1 MKVRDKTGNWIFI
14 SPIEGVSL
22 TSETSFEFTIDRV
35 TLVSKARLRRVRKRL
50 GFTESFG
57 DISKRIGKVNPVNE
71 LLSESE
77 VFAVYRCKGKGS
89 ELEHEMKRE
98 VTRELDY
105 FSASQLIFTKRGRS
119 ASPRLSQGRNI
130 NSLAYLMYLRAK
142 KDFAIHQSLTGRY
155 NSITIDKHWKEYQSE
170 SFFAEFLNILQRKK
184 NISTAWRK
192 DILNS
197 TLLAGRSQSTDIRVN
212 AFLWNMIAIE
222 TLLTRS
228 NDKYSIELP
237 KRVYAFLG
245 WLNDWAEND
254 FQQRI
259 SKLYKKRCEIVH
271 AGNIDTVEPEDLI
284 FSDVLLYNTLNNIL
298 LHLDIFS
305 SKDKLIEF
313 SKKVQAEK
321 LLGVDVN
328 TRPDT
333 LSYTTLKYT
342 AKDRAAI

>member
-1 MKVRDKTGNWIFI
+1 MKVQDKTGNWIFI
-14 SPIEGVSL
+14 APIEGISL
-22 TSETSFEFTIDRV
+22 TNETSFEFTIDRV
-35 TLVSKARLRRVRKRL
+35 TLVSEARLRRVRKRL
-50 GFTESFG
+50 GFTESFSE
-57 DISKRIGKVNPVNE
+57 ISKRIGKENPVNE

-89 ELEHEMKRE
+89 DLESEMKRE

-105 FSASQLIFTKRGRS
+105 FSASQLIYTKRGRN

-130 NSLAYLMYLRAK
+130 NSLAYCMYLRSK
-142 KDFAIHQSLTGRY
+142 PDIAIHKSLTGRY
-155 NSITIDKHWKEYQSE
+155 NAIKIDKYWTDYQSD
-170 SFFAEFLNILQRKK
+170 SFFLEFLSILQRKK
-184 NISTAWRK
+184 NITAAWRK

-197 TLLAGRSQSTDIRVN
+197 TLLAGRSQSTEIRVT

-222 TLLTRS
+222 TLLTGS

-245 WLNDWAEND
+245 WLNDWAENN

-259 SKLYKKRCEIVH
+259 SKLYKKRCDIVH
-271 AGNIDTVEPEDLI
+271 AGNVDVVEPEDLI

-298 LHLDIFS
+298 NHLDIFS
-305 SKDKLIEF
+305 SKDKVIEF
-313 SKKVQAEK
+313 SEKVQAEK
-321 LLGVDVN
+321 LLDINVN